1 MGMPSRLRQLLLPLA
16 GLAALAAAA
25 PAHADDMVAELSRD
39 TPIAAYGGALAWSA
53 YDAASDRYR
62 LVVVAA
68 PGAAPAAVP
77 IAPSRRAFDVSL
89 GPDSHGRV
97 VALYSR
103 CKGAGTRCDIYRYG
117 LVDRR
122 ERKLGFSSPREDEAW
137 PVQWGSRVAFV
148 RRHATGGRGEISD
161 CDVPFLRT
169 LSSTAPSRRLDRGS
183 CGRTTGL
190 SLRRDRIVQV
200 TFGSPASATRFDSQV
215 RLLSAHGG
223 AVKVVARQG
232 SGEESNVF
240 ASPNQSADAIWL
252 TRTGVNPEPAFVLID
267 LRSRRP
273 RTREVEAHANLAGP
287 LARDERGTLWYVEGG
302 EFRGDG
308 CAASAPV
315 PCRLVRASVSPFSP
329 LPRAL
334 LPRLTISAP
343 SNTTPSPLYGDP
355 FVLSGRLTR
364 TIVRYDT
371 IVRTDPVA
379 NVPVELLRRV
389 DDPGQPAL
397 HEAFRPT
404 GIFATTGADGRWSH
418 TLADPPSRPWFS
430 AVARSAAAGV
440 PPTYAGRGTV
450 GTVGTVDARIMLTV
464 GGSSFSGTIA
474 PAQPGRTVKIQR
486 LLSRKCQT
494 SQNGT
499 RFCND
504 TWATVGEATVD
515 AAGTAYAAT
524 VAAPQPGTYTAA
536 LPFADTRQD
545 PDAYGGRS
553 PDTPVG

>member
-1 MGMPSRLRQLLLPLA
+1 MSTRPRRLLIPLA
-16 GLAALAAAA
+16 GLAALAAAV
-25 PAHADDMVAELSRD
+25 PARADDMVAELSRA

-53 YDAASDRYR
+53 HDAGSDRYR
-62 LVVVAA
+62 LVVAA
-68 PGAAPAAVP
+68 PGAAPAAAP
-77 IAPSRRAFDVSL
+77 IPSSRRAFDVSL
-89 GPDSHGRV
+89 GPDSQGRV
-97 VALYSR
+97 VALYTR
-103 CKGAGTRCDIYRYG
+103 CKGVATRCDIYRYR

-122 ERKLGFSSPREDEAW
+122 ESKLGFSSPREDEAW
-137 PVQWGSRVAFV
+137 PVQWGNRVAFV
-148 RRHATGGRGEISD
+148 RRHAKGGRGEISD
-161 CDVPFLRT
+161 CDVPFVKT

-215 RLLSAHGG
+215 RLLSARGG
-223 AVKVVARQG
+223 AVKVIARQG

-240 ASPNQSADAIWL
+240 ASPNQSATAIWL
-252 TRTGVNPEPAFVLID
+252 TRTGVNPEPTFVLVD
-267 LRSRRP
+267 LRFRRP
-273 RTREVEAHANLAGP
+273 RMREVEAHANLAGP

-302 EFRGDG
+302 EFHGDD
-308 CAASAPV
+308 CTASAPV

-343 SNTTPSPLYGDP
+343 SNTTPSPLFGDP
-355 FVLSGRLTR
+355 FVLSGLLTR

-389 DDPGQPAL
+389 DDPARPGRR
-397 HEAFRPT
+397 EGFRPT
-404 GIFATTGADGRWSH
+404 AIFATTGADGRWSH

-450 GTVGTVDARIMLTV
+450 GTVDARMTLTV
-464 GGSSFSGTIA
+464 SGTSFSGTIA

-486 LLSRKCQT
+486 LLSRKCRT
-494 SQNGT
+494 FQNGT

-515 AAGTAYAAT
+515 AAGTAYAAA